1 MVAQTASELRS
12 PSWVQPLLDR
22 ARAARAQPLSAHLPL
37 LPADADLRWAYHQCE
52 EITRDNS
59 RTFYL
64 ASALAPQPKRIALRS
79 LYALCR
85 VSDDIVD
92 SSDVDRLPRFSAW
105 RAAVLN
111 SGSRGTDPVLF
122 AWAATCDRFPIPTGY
137 VAQMLDTLALDLA
150 TTRFQRFEQLAEYCY
165 GVASTVGLLAMSII
179 GHSGP
184 DAVPYAVRLGVA
196 LQLTN
201 VLRDIGEDWERGR
214 LYLPLN
220 ELVRFGLSES
230 DIAAGRIDRRWREFM
245 RFQIDYNRQLYR
257 EATPGIG
264 LLNRDGRLA
273 VAAAA
278 AFYQAILD
286 DIENHDY
293 DVFSRRAHVN
303 DRDKLRLL
311 PLVWWR
317 SAKGGSCISGMTL
330 RPK

>member
-1 MVAQTASELRS
+1 MG
-12 PSWVQPLLDR
+12 
-22 ARAARAQPLSAHLPL
+22 
-37 LPADADLRWAYHQCE
+37 
-52 EITRDNS
+52 
-59 RTFYL
+59 
-64 ASALAPQPKRIALRS
+64 LRS

-85 VSDDIVD
+85 ISDDIVD
-92 SSDVDRLPRFSAW
+92 SSDVDRPSRFSAW
-105 RAAVLN
+105 RTAVLSN
-111 SGSRGTDPVLF
+111 GFCQSDPVLV
-122 AWAATCDRFPIPTGY
+122 AWAATCDRFSIRTGY
-137 VAQMLDTLALDLA
+137 VAQMLDTLGLDLA
-150 TTRFQRFEQLAEYCY
+150 TTRFQCFQQLAEYCY

-184 DAVPYAVRLGVA
+184 EADPYAVRLGVA

-201 VLRDIGEDWERGR
+201 VLRDIREDWERGR
-214 LYLPLN
+214 LYLPLD

-245 RFQIDYNRQLYR
+245 RFQINYNRKLYL
-257 EATPGIG
+257 ESTPGIG

-293 DVFSRRAHVN
+293 DVFSRRAHVE

-311 PLVWWR
+311 PLVWWQ
-317 SAKGGSCISGMTL
+317 SARGGHSFH
-330 RPK
+330 R